1 MHFYFETNFFLKI
14 YDLNIDKNI
23 KIKYNIINK
32 MLGVFYEK
40 NYYFINHS
48 TSFNYSMFKW
58 TSSKSEKSKSEIE
71 FIEDD
76 ADNFVYEEAE
86 TNIIKT
92 NETKTTS
99 KENKISE
106 IKTNEIK
113 TTNESKENKANEN
126 LEIKNANETVS
137 ENKINDTE
145 KIVYIA
151 KTGKKYHLE
160 NCRTL
165 RGEKEAIDLNEA
177 IKNGYEVCKVCKPD
191 GIWDISL
198 YLELY
203 FLILTMI
210 INTHYFKSISK
221 SISLLFN
228 GNKLNN
234 TIYNFIKNWNNIIY
248 HFF

>member
-1 MHFYFETNFFLKI
+1 MKKFIILLIILSVLIIQCSNETS
-14 YDLNIDKNI
+14 
-23 KIKYNIINK
+23 
-32 MLGVFYEK
+32 GE
-40 NYYFINHS
+40 
-48 TSFNYSMFKW
+48 
-58 TSSKSEKSKSEIE
+58 SEKSETE

-76 ADNFVYEEAE
+76 ADNFVYEEVE

-113 TTNESKENKANEN
+113 TTNESEENKANEN
-126 LEIKNANETVS
+126 LEIKNANETIS
-137 ENKINDTE
+137 ENKINETE

-191 GIWDISL
+191 
-198 YLELY
+198 
-203 FLILTMI
+203 
-210 INTHYFKSISK
+210 SI
-221 SISLLFN
+221 
-228 GNKLNN
+228 
-234 TIYNFIKNWNNIIY
+234 
-248 HFF
+248 

>member
-1 MHFYFETNFFLKI
+1 MKKFILLLIILSVLTIQCSNETS
-14 YDLNIDKNI
+14 
-23 KIKYNIINK
+23 
-32 MLGVFYEK
+32 GE
-40 NYYFINHS
+40 
-48 TSFNYSMFKW
+48 
-58 TSSKSEKSKSEIE
+58 SEKSETE

-113 TTNESKENKANEN
+113 STNERKENKSNEN

-137 ENKINDTE
+137 ENKINETE

-191 GIWDISL
+191 
-198 YLELY
+198 
-203 FLILTMI
+203 
-210 INTHYFKSISK
+210 SI
-221 SISLLFN
+221 
-228 GNKLNN
+228 
-234 TIYNFIKNWNNIIY
+234 
-248 HFF
+248 

>member
-1 MHFYFETNFFLKI
+1 MKKFILLLIILSVLTIQCSNETS
-14 YDLNIDKNI
+14 
-23 KIKYNIINK
+23 
-32 MLGVFYEK
+32 GESEK
-40 NYYFINHS
+40 P
-48 TSFNYSMFKW
+48 
-58 TSSKSEKSKSEIE
+58 KSETE

-76 ADNFVYEEAE
+76 ADNFVYEEVE

-113 TTNESKENKANEN
+113 TTNESKENKANED
-126 LEIKNANETVS
+126 LKIKNSNETVN
-137 ENKINDTE
+137 ENKINETE

-177 IKNGYEVCKVCKPD
+177 IKNGYEACKICKPN
-191 GIWDISL
+191 GI
-198 YLELY
+198 
-203 FLILTMI
+203 
-210 INTHYFKSISK
+210 
-221 SISLLFN
+221 
-228 GNKLNN
+228 
-234 TIYNFIKNWNNIIY
+234 
-248 HFF
+248 

>member
-1 MHFYFETNFFLKI
+1 MKKFIIFL
-14 YDLNIDKNI
+14 
-23 KIKYNIINK
+23 IILSVLIIQCSNEAS
-32 MLGVFYEK
+32 GE
-40 NYYFINHS
+40 
-48 TSFNYSMFKW
+48 
-58 TSSKSEKSKSEIE
+58 SEKSKSEIE

-99 KENKISE
+99 KENKINE
-106 IKTNEIK
+106 IKTETKINETKTNEIK
-113 TTNESKENKANEN
+113 ATNESKENKANEN
-126 LEIKNANETVS
+126 LEIKNANETIS

-191 GIWDISL
+191 GV
-198 YLELY
+198 
-203 FLILTMI
+203 
-210 INTHYFKSISK
+210 
-221 SISLLFN
+221 
-228 GNKLNN
+228 
-234 TIYNFIKNWNNIIY
+234 
-248 HFF
+248 

>member
-1 MHFYFETNFFLKI
+1 MKKFIILLIILSVLIIQCSNET
-14 YDLNIDKNI
+14 
-23 KIKYNIINK
+23 
-32 MLGVFYEK
+32 LG
-40 NYYFINHS
+40 
-48 TSFNYSMFKW
+48 
-58 TSSKSEKSKSEIE
+58 KSEKSKSEIE

-99 KENKISE
+99 KENKKNEVKTE
-106 IKTNEIK
+106 IKTNEVK
-113 TTNESKENKANEN
+113 ATNESKENKANEN
-126 LEIKNANETVS
+126 LEIKNANETVC
-137 ENKINDTE
+137 ENKINETE

-191 GIWDISL
+191 GI
-198 YLELY
+198 
-203 FLILTMI
+203 
-210 INTHYFKSISK
+210 
-221 SISLLFN
+221 
-228 GNKLNN
+228 
-234 TIYNFIKNWNNIIY
+234 
-248 HFF
+248 

>member
-1 MHFYFETNFFLKI
+1 MKKFIIFL
-14 YDLNIDKNI
+14 
-23 KIKYNIINK
+23 IILSVLIIQCSN
-32 MLGVFYEK
+32 E
-40 NYYFINHS
+40 
-48 TSFNYSMFKW
+48 
-58 TSSKSEKSKSEIE
+58 TSSESEESKSEIE

-113 TTNESKENKANEN
+113 ATNENKENKANEN
-126 LEIKNANETVS
+126 LEIKNANETIN
-137 ENKINDTE
+137 ENKINDAE

-191 GIWDISL
+191 GI
-198 YLELY
+198 
-203 FLILTMI
+203 
-210 INTHYFKSISK
+210 
-221 SISLLFN
+221 
-228 GNKLNN
+228 
-234 TIYNFIKNWNNIIY
+234 
-248 HFF
+248 

>member
-1 MHFYFETNFFLKI
+1 MKKFIL
-14 YDLNIDKNI
+14 LL
-23 KIKYNIINK
+23 IILSVLIIQCSN
-32 MLGVFYEK
+32 E
-40 NYYFINHS
+40 
-48 TSFNYSMFKW
+48 YSGE
-58 TSSKSEKSKSEIE
+58 SEKSESE

-76 ADNFVYEEAE
+76 ADNFVYEEVE

-113 TTNESKENKANEN
+113 TTKESKENKANEN
-126 LEIKNANETVS
+126 SEIKNANETIS
-137 ENKINDTE
+137 ENKINETE

-177 IKNGYEVCKVCKPD
+177 IKNGYEVCKICKPD
-191 GIWDISL
+191 GI
-198 YLELY
+198 
-203 FLILTMI
+203 
-210 INTHYFKSISK
+210 
-221 SISLLFN
+221 
-228 GNKLNN
+228 
-234 TIYNFIKNWNNIIY
+234 
-248 HFF
+248 

>member
-1 MHFYFETNFFLKI
+1 MKKFIL
-14 YDLNIDKNI
+14 LL
-23 KIKYNIINK
+23 IILSVLIIQCSN
-32 MLGVFYEK
+32 E
-40 NYYFINHS
+40 
-48 TSFNYSMFKW
+48 YSGE
-58 TSSKSEKSKSEIE
+58 SEKSETE

-113 TTNESKENKANEN
+113 TTNESEENKANEN
-126 LEIKNANETVS
+126 LEIKNANETIGK
-137 ENKINDTE
+137 NKINDTE

-177 IKNGYEVCKVCKPD
+177 IKNGYETCKVCKPD
-191 GIWDISL
+191 GI
-198 YLELY
+198 
-203 FLILTMI
+203 
-210 INTHYFKSISK
+210 
-221 SISLLFN
+221 
-228 GNKLNN
+228 
-234 TIYNFIKNWNNIIY
+234 
-248 HFF
+248 

>member
-1 MHFYFETNFFLKI
+1 MKKF
-14 YDLNIDKNI
+14 
-23 KIKYNIINK
+23 IILLIILSVLIIQCSN
-32 MLGVFYEK
+32 E
-40 NYYFINHS
+40 
-48 TSFNYSMFKW
+48 YSGE
-58 TSSKSEKSKSEIE
+58 SEKSETE

-76 ADNFVYEEAE
+76 SDNFVYEEAE

-113 TTNESKENKANEN
+113 RTNESEENKANEN
-126 LEIKNANETVS
+126 SEIKNANETIS
-137 ENKINDTE
+137 ENKINDAK

-191 GIWDISL
+191 GI
-198 YLELY
+198 
-203 FLILTMI
+203 
-210 INTHYFKSISK
+210 
-221 SISLLFN
+221 
-228 GNKLNN
+228 
-234 TIYNFIKNWNNIIY
+234 
-248 HFF
+248 

>member
-1 MHFYFETNFFLKI
+1 MKKFIL
-14 YDLNIDKNI
+14 LL
-23 KIKYNIINK
+23 IILSVLTIQCSN
-32 MLGVFYEK
+32 E
-40 NYYFINHS
+40 
-48 TSFNYSMFKW
+48 

-137 ENKINDTE
+137 ENKINETE

-177 IKNGYEVCKVCKPD
+177 IKNGYEACKICKTD
-191 GIWDISL
+191 
-198 YLELY
+198 
-203 FLILTMI
+203 
-210 INTHYFKSISK
+210 SI
-221 SISLLFN
+221 
-228 GNKLNN
+228 
-234 TIYNFIKNWNNIIY
+234 
-248 HFF
+248 

>member
-1 MHFYFETNFFLKI
+1 MKKF
-14 YDLNIDKNI
+14 
-23 KIKYNIINK
+23 IILLIILSVLIIQCSN
-32 MLGVFYEK
+32 E
-40 NYYFINHS
+40 
-48 TSFNYSMFKW
+48 YSGE
-58 TSSKSEKSKSEIE
+58 SEKSETE

-76 ADNFVYEEAE
+76 ADNFVYEKVE

-92 NETKTTS
+92 NETKTAS

-113 TTNESKENKANEN
+113 RTNESEENKANEN
-126 LEIKNANETVS
+126 SEIKNANETIS
-137 ENKINDTE
+137 ENKINDAE

-191 GIWDISL
+191 GI
-198 YLELY
+198 
-203 FLILTMI
+203 
-210 INTHYFKSISK
+210 
-221 SISLLFN
+221 
-228 GNKLNN
+228 
-234 TIYNFIKNWNNIIY
+234 
-248 HFF
+248 

>member
-1 MHFYFETNFFLKI
+1 MKKFIIFL
-14 YDLNIDKNI
+14 
-23 KIKYNIINK
+23 IILSVLIIQCSNEAS
-32 MLGVFYEK
+32 GE
-40 NYYFINHS
+40 
-48 TSFNYSMFKW
+48 
-58 TSSKSEKSKSEIE
+58 SEKSKSETE
-71 FIEDD
+71 SIEDD

-113 TTNESKENKANEN
+113 STNESKENKANED
-126 LEIKNANETVS
+126 LKIKNANETIN
-137 ENKINDTE
+137 ENKINETE

-177 IKNGYEVCKVCKPD
+177 IKNGYEVCKVCKP
-191 GIWDISL
+191 
-198 YLELY
+198 Y
-203 FLILTMI
+203 
-210 INTHYFKSISK
+210 SI
-221 SISLLFN
+221 
-228 GNKLNN
+228 
-234 TIYNFIKNWNNIIY
+234 
-248 HFF
+248 

>member
-1 MHFYFETNFFLKI
+1 MKKF
-14 YDLNIDKNI
+14 
-23 KIKYNIINK
+23 IILLIILSVLIIQCSN
-32 MLGVFYEK
+32 E
-40 NYYFINHS
+40 
-48 TSFNYSMFKW
+48 YSGE
-58 TSSKSEKSKSEIE
+58 SEKSEIE

-76 ADNFVYEEAE
+76 EDNFVYEEAE

-92 NETKTTS
+92 NETKTIS

-113 TTNESKENKANEN
+113 STNESKENKV
-126 LEIKNANETVS
+126 NETIS
-137 ENKINDTE
+137 ENKINETE

-191 GIWDISL
+191 VI
-198 YLELY
+198 
-203 FLILTMI
+203 
-210 INTHYFKSISK
+210 
-221 SISLLFN
+221 
-228 GNKLNN
+228 
-234 TIYNFIKNWNNIIY
+234 
-248 HFF
+248 

>member
-1 MHFYFETNFFLKI
+1 MKKFIL
-14 YDLNIDKNI
+14 LL
-23 KIKYNIINK
+23 IILSVLTIQCSNENS
-32 MLGVFYEK
+32 GE
-40 NYYFINHS
+40 
-48 TSFNYSMFKW
+48 
-58 TSSKSEKSKSEIE
+58 SEKSETE

-99 KENKISE
+99 KENKKNE
-106 IKTNEIK
+106 VKTETKTNEIK
-113 TTNESKENKANEN
+113 STNESKENKANEN
-126 LEIKNANETVS
+126 LEIKNSNEIVS
-137 ENKINDTE
+137 ENKINEIE

-191 GIWDISL
+191 GI
-198 YLELY
+198 
-203 FLILTMI
+203 
-210 INTHYFKSISK
+210 
-221 SISLLFN
+221 
-228 GNKLNN
+228 
-234 TIYNFIKNWNNIIY
+234 
-248 HFF
+248 

>member
-1 MHFYFETNFFLKI
+1 MKKFIL
-14 YDLNIDKNI
+14 LL
-23 KIKYNIINK
+23 IILSVLIIQCSN
-32 MLGVFYEK
+32 E
-40 NYYFINHS
+40 
-48 TSFNYSMFKW
+48 YSGE
-58 TSSKSEKSKSEIE
+58 SEKSEIE

-76 ADNFVYEEAE
+76 ADNFVYEKVE

-113 TTNESKENKANEN
+113 TTNESEENKANEN
-126 LEIKNANETVS
+126 SEIKNANETVS
-137 ENKINDTE
+137 ENKINETE

-165 RGEKEAIDLNEA
+165 RGEKEAVDLNEA

-191 GIWDISL
+191 GI
-198 YLELY
+198 
-203 FLILTMI
+203 
-210 INTHYFKSISK
+210 
-221 SISLLFN
+221 
-228 GNKLNN
+228 
-234 TIYNFIKNWNNIIY
+234 
-248 HFF
+248 

>member
-1 MHFYFETNFFLKI
+1 MKKFIIFL
-14 YDLNIDKNI
+14 
-23 KIKYNIINK
+23 IILSVLIIQCSNEAS
-32 MLGVFYEK
+32 GGSEK
-40 NYYFINHS
+40 P
-48 TSFNYSMFKW
+48 
-58 TSSKSEKSKSEIE
+58 KSETES
-71 FIEDD
+71 IEDD

-177 IKNGYEVCKVCKPD
+177 IKNGYEVCKVCKP
-191 GIWDISL
+191 
-198 YLELY
+198 Y
-203 FLILTMI
+203 
-210 INTHYFKSISK
+210 SI
-221 SISLLFN
+221 
-228 GNKLNN
+228 
-234 TIYNFIKNWNNIIY
+234 
-248 HFF
+248 